1 MQCMASYDALKFG
14 QKISPSSQARTTPLS
29 LARTSWPYPPSQERG
44 EGGEPWRPCAA
55 SVSGPGCPA
64 ATKMLFCLLRCVVSE
79 CEDSKEGLIENRA
92 TEDFGEV
99 PATFVFFVGSAW
111 ILPLGYQSGV
121 FPEGPLEREALQ
133 EGGGQRREPLLVLQG
148 LCKGL

>member
-1 MQCMASYDALKFG
+1 M
-14 QKISPSSQARTTPLS
+14 P
-29 LARTSWPYPPSQERG
+29 
-44 EGGEPWRPCAA
+44 
-55 SVSGPGCPA
+55 
-64 ATKMLFCLLRCVVSE
+64 FCLLRCVVSE

>member
-1 MQCMASYDALKFG
+1 MPF
-14 QKISPSSQARTTPLS
+14 R
-29 LARTSWPYPPSQERG
+29 
-44 EGGEPWRPCAA
+44 
-55 SVSGPGCPA
+55 
-64 ATKMLFCLLRCVVSE
+64 LLRCVVSE

-99 PATFVFFVGSAW
+99 SATFVFFVGSAW
-111 ILPLGYQSGV
+111 IFPLGCQSGV

-133 EGGGQRREPLLVLQG
+133 EGGGQRRELLLVLQG